1 MCGKFNYCEYYSILK
16 LSYSICETQRY
27 SIRNEYNT
35 YENYKYRQI
44 TYNIN
49 IQYKHTI
56 LAHLYLSAKTF
67 AFYKCQCE
75 RSSVTIGVN
84 MFYLFKL
91 INTIDND
98 NTLTMY
104 IEEQ

>member
-1 MCGKFNYCEYYSILK
+1 MKLKDILLETNIVILK
-16 LSYSICETQRY
+16 RW
-27 SIRNEYNT
+27 

-56 LAHLYLSAKTF
+56 LAHLYLPAETF
-67 AFYKCQCE
+67 AFYKWQCE
-75 RSSVTIGVN
+75 RSSIGVN
-84 MFYLFKL
+84 MLYLFKL

-98 NTLTMY
+98 DTLPMY
-104 IEEQ
+104 I

>member
-1 MCGKFNYCEYYSILK
+1 VKLKDILLETNIVILK
-16 LSYSICETQRY
+16 RW
-27 SIRNEYNT
+27 

-49 IQYKHTI
+49 IQCKPTI
-56 LAHLYLSAKTF
+56 LAHLYLPAKTF
-67 AFYKCQCE
+67 AFYECQCE
-75 RSSVTIGVN
+75 RITIGVN

-98 NTLTMY
+98 NTLPMY